1 MLAAMAF
8 IKLAGDIQRSPS
20 QPTVK
25 PGPQTNTAPSLV
37 ASIMAQPSSSQ
48 NYPKSGFSNFF
59 DVDTETIPTIQP
71 AQIARAGTSLADTGS
86 GRIARLV
93 NQGKLLPRLGDAFWH
108 TYGNILRVFG
118 TQERMVQLGR
128 EPPKQEELLVEV

>member
-25 PGPQTNTAPSLV
+25 PRPQTTTVPSLV
-37 ASIMAQPSSSQ
+37 AGIMAQPSNQPVPRSE
-48 NYPKSGFSNFF
+48 FSNFF
-59 DVDTETIPTIQP
+59 DVDTETTPTIQP
-71 AQIARAGTSLADTGS
+71 AQIARAGTSLADVSS

-93 NQGKLLPRLGDAFWH
+93 SQGKLLPRLGDVFWD

-128 EPPKQEELLVEV
+128 EEPKKEELLVEI

>member
-37 ASIMAQPSSSQ
+37 ASIMAQPSNSQ
-48 NYPKSGFSNFF
+48 NYPKSEFSNFF

-71 AQIARAGTSLADTGS
+71 SQIARAGTSLADTGS
-86 GRIARLV
+86 GRITRLV
-93 NQGKLLPRLGDAFWH
+93 NQGKLLPRLGDTFWH